1 MRIVRVLG
9 LLAVVFAALSLM
21 AACGGDDE
29 EDAAPTTAP
38 APTAAPTTA
47 PAPTAAPTTAA
58 VVPTAAPAKDMD
70 FYLQAIG
77 HDQAKY
83 GGDLKLAAHG
93 PPSHFDVYASGTIA
107 NAGSASPMYDLLVR
121 MDPRDPGT
129 LPIIPSLATSW
140 DISSDALNY
149 TFTLRE
155 GVKFHD
161 GSDFDAEDVKATYDR
176 IVNPPEGLVSL
187 RIIPIA
193 SMTINDPYSI
203 TFTLSELRDSDTFL
217 GALAGGWNIIS
228 SADAIK
234 ANEGGDFR
242 TVDDNPGTGP
252 FVYKDRTTETW
263 VQEKN
268 ENYWN
273 PNAPYVDSITHIWL
287 KAWTPELAAAVLG
300 GQVDWGM
307 WLDPKTYKTVLERD
321 DMSGLL
327 WAVPNL
333 SAWIGFQNEREPLND
348 VRVRQ
353 ALHLAL
359 DQIGLD
365 NITQEFAANKLAD
378 KLWPPY
384 GKTYDELIKEYP
396 NAPETRAKAEADAK
410 ALMAEAN
417 PDLSKTFNFVVRE
430 SPQNRQLA
438 AFAQAEWDRI
448 LGFKT
453 ELEIVQVS
461 DLVERQ
467 TEGTFDIISHA
478 SCLGGADRAA
488 TALQCYGYDKAT
500 GKVADSNFTNFRN
513 DEFMEVLGRF
523 SSELDLDKKLV
534 LGRQMNE
541 ILNREMPSTAGTA
554 GGRLYGWYKYMKGL
568 SEVAGNSDYNTYQWD
583 FVWLDR

>member
-228 SADAIK
+228 S
-234 ANEGGDFR
+234 
-242 TVDDNPGTGP
+242 VGT
-252 FVYKDRTTETW
+252 
-263 VQEKN
+263 
-268 ENYWN
+268 
-273 PNAPYVDSITHIWL
+273 
-287 KAWTPELAAAVLG
+287 
-300 GQVDWGM
+300 
-307 WLDPKTYKTVLERD
+307 
-321 DMSGLL
+321 
-327 WAVPNL
+327 
-333 SAWIGFQNEREPLND
+333 
-348 VRVRQ
+348 
-353 ALHLAL
+353 
-359 DQIGLD
+359 
-365 NITQEFAANKLAD
+365 
-378 KLWPPY
+378 
-384 GKTYDELIKEYP
+384 
-396 NAPETRAKAEADAK
+396 
-410 ALMAEAN
+410 
-417 PDLSKTFNFVVRE
+417 
-430 SPQNRQLA
+430 
-438 AFAQAEWDRI
+438 
-448 LGFKT
+448 
-453 ELEIVQVS
+453 
-461 DLVERQ
+461 
-467 TEGTFDIISHA
+467 
-478 SCLGGADRAA
+478 
-488 TALQCYGYDKAT
+488 
-500 GKVADSNFTNFRN
+500 
-513 DEFMEVLGRF
+513 
-523 SSELDLDKKLV
+523 
-534 LGRQMNE
+534 
-541 ILNREMPSTAGTA
+541 PS
-554 GGRLYGWYKYMKGL
+554 
-568 SEVAGNSDYNTYQWD
+568 
-583 FVWLDR
+583 